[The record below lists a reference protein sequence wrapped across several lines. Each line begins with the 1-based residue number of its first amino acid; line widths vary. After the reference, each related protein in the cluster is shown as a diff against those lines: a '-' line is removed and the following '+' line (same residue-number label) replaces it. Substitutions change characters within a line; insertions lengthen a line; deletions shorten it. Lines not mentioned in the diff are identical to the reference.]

1 MMPIATTAGG
11 DVFGAPDACLTPDP
25 ASGTSAPIPYPNQ
38 SSLAIA
44 EGAAPN
50 VFIEV
55 MPAVTLTSVLPS
67 STGDEPGVLGGVV
80 SKVTMGQARFT
91 QASSKVFAAGSPV
104 VYLGCST
111 AQNGPAPNLPGALVT
126 VAQRK
131 VFTAP

>member
-11 DVFGAPDACLTPDP
+11 DAFGAPDACVTPDP
-25 ASGTSAPIPYPNQ
+25 AKGVPEPVPYTNR

-44 EGAAPN
+44 EGTAPN
-50 VFIEV
+50 VFVEV
-55 MPAVTLTSVLPS
+55 MPVVTLTSTLPS

-80 SKVTMGQARFT
+80 SKVVMGPARFS

-104 VYLGCST
+104 VHLGCAT
-111 AQNGPAPNLPGALVT
+111 AQNGLAPNLPGALVT
-126 VAQRK
+126 VAQGK